1 MRSINM
7 KIVKIVFGIFTV
19 LSFLSCKKGFFDTP
33 DRAGIDAEIWNNEG
47 AIQYSLNKT
56 YDMIMPEFPYENTQF
71 NMFFASD
78 EDKFSGTEATMKK
91 VLGLNGTIAI
101 NDVKFIGS
109 KYQGTNRGDNKY
121 FDIARCNNAI
131 LNIPLGTVGAEAKK
145 KLKGQFHALRAIAYF
160 DLVRIYGGVPLVL
173 EPQDPNNIT
182 LEGRKSATECFKA
195 IVNDLDSAAKLLDG
209 VVFDEPEKLTKM
221 AAISLKARV
230 LLYAASPQFNPVN
243 DPSHPYDAN
252 KWQTAFNASK
262 DAYEACLA
270 GGRILTLNYGEIF
283 QKKGTANK
291 EAIVIRPYS
300 AKLQKRFNTVESKAR
315 PNDEGGK
322 GTAFIPTMNLVR
334 SYLMDDGFPADVS
347 NPKYDA
353 TLFWK
358 NRDPRFE
365 ATIAYNGSSYKLSG
379 NANRKQWS
387 YTGVSGGNKEA
398 FYSKKFTSPDLPRA
412 GVDQVSEIG
421 GNGFDWIDLRF
432 AEVIINY
439 AECANEVGNMT
450 LAKDLIR
457 QLRVRAGIK
466 AGTADYGL
474 GLVGGTDI
482 PKMRDLIMNE
492 RMIEFAFEGKR
503 SYDLRRTRKMHLLE
517 GTIDVVAF
525 DPVNAAAKSFLET
538 VNGDGV
544 LNRDT
549 VDVNN
554 KETYTKF
561 FKTATTVVLSG
572 NGPFA
577 FPERDYFYALPDA
590 FLNSTPLLEQTIGWD
605 VGSFDPLKN

>member
-1 MRSINM
+1 MNNINI
-7 KIVKIVFGIFTV
+7 KVAKLVLAVFT
-19 LSFLSCKKGFFDTP
+19 LTSFLSCKKGFFDTP
-33 DRAGIDAEIWNNEG
+33 DHGGIDAEIWNNEG
-47 AIQYSLNKT
+47 AIEFSLNKT

-78 EDKFSGTEATMKK
+78 EDKYSGTENNMKK
-91 VLGLNGTIAI
+91 ALGVAGNLAV

-131 LNIPLGTVGAEAKK
+131 LNIPLGSVAPEAKR

-173 EPQDPNNIT
+173 SPQDPNNIT
-182 LEGRKSATECFKA
+182 LEGRKSANECFKA

-209 VVFDEPEKLTKM
+209 VVFAEPEKLTKI
-221 AAISLKARV
+221 AALALKARV

-243 DPSHPYDAN
+243 DPIHPYDSN
-252 KWQTAFNASK
+252 KWQIAFNASK
-262 DAYEACLA
+262 EAYEACLA
-270 GGRILTLNYGEIF
+270 AGRSLIPVYGEIF
-283 QKKGTANK
+283 QKQGAANN
-291 EAIVIRPYS
+291 EALIVRSYS
-300 AKLQKRFNTVESKAR
+300 SKLQKRFNTVESKAR

-322 GTAFIPTMNLVR
+322 GSAFIPTMNLIR
-334 SYLMDDGFPADVS
+334 SYLMDDGLPAEVG
-347 NPKYDA
+347 NPKFDA

-358 NRDPRFE
+358 NRDPRFA

-379 NANRKQWS
+379 NANRKQWT

-398 FYSKKFTSPDLPRA
+398 FYSKKFTSPDLARTN
-412 GVDQVSEIG
+412 VDQVNDIG
-421 GNGFDWIDLRF
+421 GNGFNWIDLRF

-439 AECANEVGNMT
+439 AECANEIGNMT
-450 LAKDLIR
+450 LAKDMVR

-466 AGTADYGL
+466 AGTSDYGL
-474 GLVGGTDI
+474 ALVGGGETA
-482 PKMRDLIMNE
+482 KMRDLIMNE

-503 SYDLRRTRKMHLLE
+503 YHDLRRTRRMHLLE
-517 GTIDVVAF
+517 GTIDIVAF
-525 DPVNAAAKSFLET
+525 DPVSAEMKAFLEK
-538 VNGDGV
+538 VNDDGV

-554 KETYTKF
+554 KDTYNKF
-561 FKTATTVVLSG
+561 FKTASTVPISG
-572 NGPFA
+572 VGPFA
-577 FPERDYFYALPDA
+577 VPETDYFYALPST

-605 VGSFDPLKN
+605 IGTFDPLKN